1 MDKIEFL
8 AIGDVVIDAFIELQ
22 DARVTCDINDENCTI
37 SMRFGDKI
45 PFKKATVVEGV
56 GNAPNASTSAA
67 RLGLS
72 SSILTYVGA
81 DKHGEDCKRALTENG
96 VRTDLVQTEEGQ
108 DTNYHYVL
116 SYEAERTILVKH
128 AEFNYDLERDL
139 SNVGEASWI
148 YLSSL
153 AENSL
158 PYHKQIADYLK
169 SHPETKLAFQPGTF
183 QMKLGHE
190 KLKDIYE
197 HSELFFCNKE
207 EANKVLIEAGKFSKP
222 ETDMKVILKEMK
234 ALGPAIAVVTDG
246 PEGAYCYDGDKMLY
260 VPMYPDPKPPVER
273 TGAGDSFSSAF
284 TSFLAGGMSL
294 ENALLRAPI
303 NSMNV
308 VQHIGAQAG
317 LLTKDEIEDWLEKK
331 PADYKVTEI

>member
-1 MDKIEFL
+1 MKDIQFL

-22 DARVTCDINDENCTI
+22 DARVSCDINDENCTI

-45 PFKKATVVEGV
+45 PFKQATVVEGV
-56 GNAPNASTSAA
+56 GNSPNASTSAA
-67 RLGLS
+67 RLGLNS
-72 SSILTYVGA
+72 AVLTYVGA
-81 DKHGEDCKRALTENG
+81 DQHGKDCVRALTDNG
-96 VRTDLVQTEEGQ
+96 VDTSLIQTEEGKA
-108 DTNYHYVL
+108 TNYHYVL

-128 AEFNYDLERDL
+128 AEFSYDLDRDL
-139 SNVGEASWI
+139 AEVGKVDWI

-158 PYHKQIADYLK
+158 PYHTEIAEYMK
-169 SHPETKLAFQPGTF
+169 AHPETKLAFQPGTF

-197 HSELFFCNKE
+197 ASELFFCNKE
-207 EANKVLIEAGKFSKP
+207 EANKILLEARKIKEA

-234 ALGPAIAVVTDG
+234 ALGPTIAVITDG

-284 TSFLAGGMSL
+284 TSFIASGMST
-294 ENALLRAPI
+294 EEALLRAPI

-308 VQHIGAQAG
+308 VQHIGAQEG
-317 LLTKDEIEDWLEKK
+317 LLSQDEIEDWLSKK
-331 PADYKVTEI
+331 PDHYQVTEL

>member
-1 MDKIEFL
+1 MKHVQFL

-22 DARVTCDINDENCTI
+22 DARVTCDINQENCTI

-45 PFKKATVVEGV
+45 PFKKATVVAGV
-56 GNAPNASTSAA
+56 GNSPNASVSASKLGLTSA
-67 RLGLS
+67 
-72 SSILTYVGA
+72 ILTHVGA
-81 DKHGEDCKRALTENG
+81 DTHGKECISALLDQG
-96 VRTDLVQTEEGQ
+96 VDTSLVRQEAGI

-128 AEFNYDLERDL
+128 AEFSYDFDAEISSVETID
-139 SNVGEASWI
+139 WI

-158 PYHKQIADYLK
+158 PYHKQIAEYLK

-183 QMKLGHE
+183 QMKLGYKE
-190 KLKDIYE
+190 LKDIYE

-207 EANKVLIEAGKFSKP
+207 EANRILIDRGVRSE
-222 ETDMKVILKEMK
+222 ETSDIKILLQEIKN
-234 ALGPAIAVVTDG
+234 LGPRIAVITDG
-246 PEGAYCYDGDKMLY
+246 PDGSYTYDGEEMLF

-273 TGAGDSFSSAF
+273 TGAGDAFASTF
-284 TSFLAGGMSL
+284 TSYIIKGMPVR
-294 ENALLRAPI
+294 EALLRAPI

-317 LLTKDEIEDWLEKK
+317 LLTGEQIEEWLAKK
-331 PADYKVTEI
+331 PEDYVVTNI